1 MTHKSGSIFF
11 VEIQSVCQEFNSIPE
26 QLLPERMAL
35 AVERGWTLISGC
47 WWQSCSSGWEESVI
61 RWEQNVYSCAEG
73 EWCCQCG
80 MTKPGKIRGN
90 RILSPIYLHSGFIW
104 ALFIW
109 IVEVAEGL
117 SLFHFAT
124 VQTLVTFCFR
134 ITSIFTFLTTNLT
147 DKRYWNTQWEYA
159 TITATNVIL
168 CRAEN
173 LRIPCLATVF
183 HRNMRILTLSTRLSR
198 SQVDFN
204 MIVVKALGGLC

>member
-35 AVERGWTLISGC
+35 VMERGWTLISGC
-47 WWQSCSSGWEESVI
+47 WWQSCSSGREESVI

-90 RILSPIYLHSGFIW
+90 RILSLIYLPLWVH
-104 ALFIW
+104 
-109 IVEVAEGL
+109 L
-117 SLFHFAT
+117 SLVYLNCGSGWKAQFHFAT

-134 ITSIFTFLTTNLT
+134 ITSIFTFLTTNLP

-168 CRAEN
+168 CSAEN